1 MRSNWQKFEG
11 KIQKKKKKLTQTSKS
26 RPHWA
31 LTFSIFKSLREG
43 GIGGR
48 VKEKVKPVS
57 KGCLTFWIG
66 LMNSRS
72 NLKIALSS
80 FLFLADIN

>member
-11 KIQKKKKKLTQTSKS
+11 KIPKKKKNKKPKPKS